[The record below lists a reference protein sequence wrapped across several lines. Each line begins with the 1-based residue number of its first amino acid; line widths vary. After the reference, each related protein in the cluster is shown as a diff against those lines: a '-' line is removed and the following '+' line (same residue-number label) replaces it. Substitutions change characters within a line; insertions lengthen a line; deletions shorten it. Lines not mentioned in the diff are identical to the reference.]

1 MLNTNNNAAALKREI
16 LVRITRLQLEG
27 KLADEG
33 TVDEIE
39 KIPEELIPDGSVPI
53 RGTLAEDRDI
63 VRTRIVARLGHSVE
77 DYDPKKPLRDWVKEA
92 FAREKPTWP
101 MLTMIQSA
109 CHACVKPHYFPTDAC
124 QGCFA
129 RPCKINCPKKA
140 IEIVNH
146 RATIDPAKCINCGLC
161 AQNCPYH
168 AIIKT
173 VIPCEEACPVGAI
186 SKGADGR
193 EAIDYEKCIFCGKC
207 MSNCP
212 FSAMMDKS
220 QLFDVVKHIMAGRK
234 VVAMY
239 APAIG
244 AQFRAKPGQ
253 LEGALKAAGFG
264 RVWEVAIGADI
275 TADKEAAEYAE
286 RMERGDKMM
295 TTSCCPAYVRAVNV
309 HVPELA
315 NCISETKSP
324 MIYTAELAKK
334 ADPGCVTVFVG
345 PCLAKRREGF
355 DSDIVDYVLSVEEVN
370 ALFIAR
376 GIDIAKAEP
385 SQHKYVP
392 TVSGRNFAKTG
403 GVAESVRLRLHEED
417 KAILRPVVIDG
428 LDKAG
433 MKQLSNYGKI
443 NVGSIP
449 TPADCP
455 NLIEV
460 MACEGGC
467 IAGPSVV
474 ANPKLGA
481 GLLTV
486 YANAGSKPGADGF
499 PVPCDM
505 DEVIAGESQN

>member
-16 LVRITRLQLEG
+16 LVRIAKLQFSG
-27 KLADEG
+27 KLLNSE

-39 KIPEELIPDGSVPI
+39 KIPEELIPDGSTPI
-53 RGTLAEDRDI
+53 RANLEEDRDI

-92 FAREKPTWP
+92 YEREKPTWP

-109 CHACVKPHYFPTDAC
+109 CHACVKPHFFPTDAC

-146 RATIDPAKCINCGLC
+146 RATIDATKCINCGLC

-193 EAIDYEKCIFCGKC
+193 ETINYDKCIFCGKC

-220 QLFDVVKHIMAGRK
+220 QLFDVIKHIMNGKK
-234 VVAMY
+234 VVALY

-244 AQFRAKPGQ
+244 AQFRSKPGQ
-253 LEGALKAAGFG
+253 LEGALLSAGFS

-275 TADKEAAEYAE
+275 TADREAKEYAE

-295 TTSCCPAYVRAVNV
+295 TTSCCPAYVRAVNI

-315 NCISETKSP
+315 ACISETKSP

-334 ADPGCVTVFVG
+334 TDPECVTVFIG

-355 DSDIVDYVLSVEEVN
+355 DSDLVDYVLSVEEVN
-370 ALFIAR
+370 ALFIAK
-376 GIDIAKAEP
+376 GIEIAKAE
-385 SQHKYVP
+385 SKSSKYIP

-403 GVAESVRLRLHEED
+403 GVAESVRIRLPEEY
-417 KAILRPVVIDG
+417 KAILKPVVIDG
-428 LDKAG
+428 LSKAG
-433 MKQLSNYGKI
+433 MKQLAQYGKI
-443 NVGSIP
+443 NVGAVPVVSQVLRSSQIQ
-449 TPADCP
+449 
-455 NLIEV
+455 NLAMV
-460 MACEGGC
+460 
-467 IAGPSVV
+467 
-474 ANPKLGA
+474 
-481 GLLTV
+481 
-486 YANAGSKPGADGF
+486 F
-499 PVPCDM
+499 
-505 DEVIAGESQN
+505 

>member
-1 MLNTNNNAAALKREI
+1 MLNTNNNAATLKRDI
-16 LVRITRLQLEG
+16 LVRIAKLQLEG
-27 KLADEG
+27 KLLDEK

-39 KIPEELIPDGSVPI
+39 KIPAELIPDGSVPI
-53 RGTLAEDRDI
+53 RATIEDDRDI
-63 VRTRIVARLGHSVE
+63 VRTRIIARLGHSVE
-77 DYDPKKPLRDWVKEA
+77 DYDPKKPLRDWVKLAYE
-92 FAREKPTWP
+92 REKPTWP

-109 CHACVKPHYFPTDAC
+109 CHACVKPRFFPTDAC

-140 IEIVNH
+140 IEIINH
-146 RATIDPAKCINCGLC
+146 RATIDWSKCISCGLC

-186 SKGADGR
+186 SKGEDGR
-193 EAIDYEKCIFCGKC
+193 EKIDYEKCIFCGKC

-220 QLFDVVKHIMAGRK
+220 QLFDVIKHIMNGKK
-234 VVAMY
+234 VVALY

-244 AQFRAKPGQ
+244 AQFRAKSGQ
-253 LEGALKAAGFG
+253 FEGAMKAAGFS

-309 HVPELA
+309 HVPELSS
-315 NCISETKSP
+315 CISETKSP

-334 ADPGCVTVFVG
+334 AEPECITVFIG

-355 DSDIVDYVLSVEEVN
+355 DSDLVDYVLSVEEVN
-370 ALFIAR
+370 ALFIAK
-376 GIDIAKAEP
+376 GVDVAKAEP
-385 SQHKYVP
+385 SVSKYIP

-403 GVAESVRLRLHEED
+403 GVAESVRIRLSDEY
-417 KAILRPVVIDG
+417 KAILKPVVIDG

-443 NVGSIP
+443 NVGTSP
-449 TPADCP
+449 SPADCP

-474 ANPKLGA
+474 TNPKLGA
-481 GLLTV
+481 GLLNL
-486 YANAGSKPGADGF
+486 YANAGSKPAPDGF
-499 PVPCDM
+499 PVKCNM
-505 DEVIAGESQN
+505 DDVIKGEIA